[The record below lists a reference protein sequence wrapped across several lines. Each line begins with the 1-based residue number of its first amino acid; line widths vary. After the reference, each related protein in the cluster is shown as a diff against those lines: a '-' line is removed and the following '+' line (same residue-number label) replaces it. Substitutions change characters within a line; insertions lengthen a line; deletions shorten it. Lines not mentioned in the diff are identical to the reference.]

1 MTDNTLYYG
10 DNLEILR
17 RYVKDESVDLI
28 YLDPPFNSK
37 RDYNIFFEEPAKDAK
52 KQSSTAQ
59 IKAFKDTWSWDQ
71 EAVETY
77 ESMVETPSKL
87 AMTMQ
92 GLKML
97 VGEGSTLAYLTMMA
111 VRLQE
116 LKRVLKSK
124 GSIYLHCDTSASHYL
139 KILLDTIFGRE
150 NFRGEIAW
158 KRTSSHNDS
167 KAWAKVQDVILFYA
181 GDGFKFNPVFA
192 AHDKSYVDKFY
203 RFTDER
209 GRYRHDHIIRSKSM
223 KARPNLTYEYKGY
236 TPEWGWRTVREKLAA
251 LDADNRIAWSST
263 GRPYLKR
270 YLHEQKGVNPG
281 TIWTDIPPIS
291 PLAAEKP
298 AYPTQK
304 PEKLLE
310 RIILASS
317 SEGDVVLDPFCG
329 CGTAVS
335 VAQNLKRHWIG
346 IDITHLAINLIKFRL
361 QHAFGEQVKST
372 YKVVGEPTVLSEAQ
386 ALAKENPYQ
395 FQFWALGLVG
405 ARPAQT
411 EEKRGADKGI
421 DGRLYFHDEKTGGKT
436 KQMLISVK
444 SGKPGVSQLR
454 DLRAVIEREKA
465 QIGVLLTL
473 EEPTQPMRVEAAQ
486 AGNYESAWGKHPR
499 LQILTIPDLLAGKR
513 IDYVATRGANVT
525 FKKAPKA
532 QTAAQEVTMS
542 LPFEDDIEDDI

>member
-1 MTDNTLYYG
+1 MTANTLYYG

-37 RDYNIFFEEPAKDAK
+37 RDYNIFFDEPAKDAK

-59 IKAFKDTWSWDQ
+59 IKAFKDTWSWDAD
-71 EAVETY
+71 AVMTY
-77 ESMVETPSKL
+77 EAIIEAPGKL
-87 AMTMQ
+87 ATSLQ
-92 GLKML
+92 GFRLL
-97 VGEGSTLAYLTMMA
+97 LGEGSMLAYLSMMA

-116 LKRVLKSK
+116 LKRVLKPK

-139 KILLDTIFGRE
+139 KVLMDTIFGRE
-150 NFRGEIAW
+150 NFRAEIAW

-167 KAWAKVQDVILFYA
+167 KAWARVQDIILFYA

-192 AHDKSYVDKFY
+192 EHDKSYVDKFY
-203 RFTDER
+203 RHTDER
-209 GRYRHDHIIRSKSM
+209 GRYRLDHIIRSKSM

-236 TPEWGWRTVREKLAA
+236 TPEWGWRTVREKLET
-251 LDADNRIAWSST
+251 LDKDGRIAWSST

-281 TIWTDIPPIS
+281 TMWADIPPIS
-291 PLAAEKP
+291 PLAAEKLG
-298 AYPTQK
+298 YPTQK

-317 SEGDVVLDPFCG
+317 NEGDVVLDPFCG

-335 VAQNLKRHWIG
+335 VAQQLKRDWIG

-361 QHAFGEQVKST
+361 QNTFGDEIKSS
-372 YKVVGEPTVLSEAQ
+372 YRVVGEPTVLSEAQ

-395 FQFWALGLVG
+395 FQFWSLGLVG

-421 DGRLYFHDEKTGGKT
+421 DGRLYFHDERTGGKT
-436 KQMLISVK
+436 KQMVLSVK
-444 SGKPGVSQLR
+444 SGKPTVAHVR

-465 QIGVLLTL
+465 QIGVLITL
-473 EEPTQPMRVEAAQ
+473 EDPTQPMRVEAAQ
-486 AGNYESAWGKHPR
+486 AGFYESVWGKHPR
-499 LQILTIPDLLAGKR
+499 LQILTIAELLAGKR
-513 IDYVATRGANVT
+513 IDYVSTRGANVT

-532 QTAAQEVTMS
+532 KDTQAVTLS
-542 LPFEDDIEDDI
+542 LPFDDDVEDEL